1 MRFMVIETF
10 KADRAV
16 VYERYDQQ
24 GRMMPDGLHYIDSWI
39 ERDGNRCFQLMETE
53 TPELFQSWTAK
64 WSDLV
69 DFEIVAIELSPTND

>member
-1 MRFMVIETF
+1 MIETF

-16 VYERYDQQ
+16 VYERYDRQ

>member
-1 MRFMVIETF
+1 MVIETF
-10 KADRAV
+10 KAGRAV

>member
-1 MRFMVIETF
+1 MKYMVIETF